1 MTNHRDLVWEKGM
14 ERPEI
19 GQIVRNKYS
28 GKLARIKKIR
38 DDIYCAENGRYYADV
53 EVDVNGEKYESQWRS
68 NYFDLVDEPVPVKS
82 ILDLAKE
89 RNQSRSDGY
98 GDRESFPAIRI
109 LWKAYLLARFGVDLD
124 LTDADTADMLLLFKE
139 GRKITRRN
147 AGQYKK
153 DDNVDQAGYCQWS
166 AILEESDLAS

>member
-19 GQIVRNKYS
+19 GQTVRGRFS
-28 GKLARIKKIR
+28 GKLATITKIR
-38 DDIYCAENGRYYADV
+38 DDMYSGENGSYYADV
-53 EVDVNGEKYESQWRS
+53 EVDANGEKYQSQWHS
-68 NYFDLVDEPVPVKS
+68 DFFDLVTPVKS

-89 RNQSRSDGY
+89 RNEDRSDGY

-153 DDNVDQAGYCQWS
+153 DDNVDQAGYVDWS
-166 AILEESDLAS
+166 AKLEESDLAS